1 MIRDFRGLEAT
12 VLNTPAWASAANSP
26 ARAARPLSFAAL
38 AILSF
43 AFLAGCSGG
52 TSQSVSTAVK
62 DSSSAVATARIAL
75 RQDMDGKL
83 TRAAASTSLDDEL
96 KEIQT
101 SRSTILT
108 LSPATQGDRETQ
120 KQALD
125 VLDQCAAGFA
135 TARAALAAN
144 DGGTPSLSDG
154 DKALADAQDV
164 LKQLKDKVGDK

>member
-1 MIRDFRGLEAT
+1 
-12 VLNTPAWASAANSP
+12 VLNTPARAP
-26 ARAARPLSFAAL
+26 GARDRAPRAVGLVLIAL
-38 AILSF
+38 AAIAS
-43 AFLAGCSGG
+43 LAGCSGSAG
-52 TSQSVSTAVK
+52 QSVSTAVK

-96 KEIQT
+96 KEVQT
-101 SRSTILT
+101 SRSTVLK
-108 LSPATQGDRETQ
+108 LQPASQEDRDLQ

-154 DKALADAQDV
+154 DNALAGAQDA
-164 LKQLKDKVGDK
+164 LKQLEGKVGDK